1 MRGRFSLPL
10 RRRQTRAPLSEPRQ
24 TSSERS
30 DPQGPARIRHA
41 PPKVRAPGALTLL
54 LAATALVSL
63 PSVATGKAK
72 PVAKTIAPT
81 GPTLPYTTTVVPT
94 KNADL
99 DSALTASSDLLSLQK
114 THAVGPFALA
124 GRIRSEYARMTTAL
138 ESFGYY
144 DGHVTITAKRPKTA
158 KAPPDMQ
165 MDGNDINLP
174 QWLGNLPVG
183 ETLAIEV
190 TAKPGPLY
198 HLGSVKTVSADKKQP
213 VTLSDAEKTAF
224 GLKSGDPAVA
234 SNVLKAGDDLA
245 GTLQEE
251 GHPLAN
257 VDAPTAFL
265 QPATQTL
272 DVIYPVTIGPKA
284 NIGPI
289 TLKGLDKTKP
299 AFIRRRLTVGTG
311 QLYQPSKIENARQD
325 LASLGIFSTVSAKD
339 ASKLAPDGA
348 MPLTFSFAEAKR
360 HSVGAEI
367 GYSTDLGGRVGATWT
382 HHNLF
387 GNAERLRLTALITG
401 LGGSAQQGLG
411 YDVYADLFKP
421 DFPGRNQNASF
432 RLEGLKQDFY
442 SYRQTA
448 LIARAGIV
456 RRLNRH
462 WNISYGLAAEQEK
475 IEQFWVTKDYTMI
488 FAPVSANFDNTDL
501 ASPLLPATRGW
512 RVSLSATP
520 SASFDQGTSFFALLQ
535 ANASTY
541 VDLARTGLTRPGRSV
556 FAFRAIVGS
565 VQGAST
571 FNIPPDQRL
580 YGGGTATI
588 RGYRYQGVGPQFA
601 GTKYAIGGTSLD
613 AGTIEFRQ
621 RILKSFGAAG
631 FVDAGQVGSGSA
643 PLHGTL
649 RVGAGAGARYFT
661 PIGPVRLDIA
671 VPLNRPPRG
680 DKWELYIGLGETF

>member
-1 MRGRFSLPL
+1 MRGRFPLPGF
-10 RRRQTRAPLSEPRQ
+10 RRRTTVSPPERLRPEALLSVR
-24 TSSERS
+24 
-30 DPQGPARIRHA
+30 DMPAR
-41 PPKVRAPGALTLL
+41 PQCDWPLPGALALL
-54 LAATALVSL
+54 LTITAFTPFHAQTAL
-63 PSVATGKAK
+63 AKAK
-72 PVAKTIAPT
+72 KTTKTIAPS
-81 GPTLPYTTTVVPT
+81 GPTLPYTTTIEPT
-94 KNADL
+94 KNTDL
-99 DSALTASSDLLSLQK
+99 DAALTASSDLLSLQK

-144 DGHVTITAKRPKTA
+144 EGHVTVTVRRPKTA
-158 KAPPDMQ
+158 KAPPEVQ
-165 MDGNDINLP
+165 IDGNDISLP
-174 QWLGNLPVG
+174 QWLGSIPTG
-183 ETLAIEV
+183 ETLSVTV
-190 TAKPGPLY
+190 TASPGPLY
-198 HLGSVKTVSADKKQP
+198 HLGTVRLVSPDKKQP
-213 VTLSDAEKTAF
+213 VILSPAEKTAF
-224 GLKSGDPAVA
+224 GLTSGDPAIA
-234 SNVLKAGDDLA
+234 SKVLGAGDILA
-245 GTLQEE
+245 GKLQEE

-257 VDAPTAFL
+257 VDIPTAWL
-265 QPATQTL
+265 RPATRTL
-272 DVIYPVTIGPKA
+272 DLTFPVSIGPKA
-284 NIGPI
+284 DIGNIA
-289 TLKGLDKTKP
+289 LKGLDKTKP
-299 AFIRRRLTVGTG
+299 AFIHRRLNVAPG
-311 QLYQPSKIENARQD
+311 QLYQPSKIESARQD
-325 LASLGIFSTVSAKD
+325 LAALGIFSTVGVKA
-339 ASKLAPDGA
+339 APKLAPDGS
-348 MPLTFSFAEAKR
+348 MPLTFSFKEAKR

-382 HHNLF
+382 HYNLF
-387 GNAERLRLTALITG
+387 GNAERLRLTTLVTG

-411 YDVYADLFKP
+411 YDIYADLFKP
-421 DFPGRNQNASF
+421 DFPGRHQNASF

-456 RRLNRH
+456 RRLNQH

-475 IEQFWVTKDYTMI
+475 IEQFWITRDYTMV

-571 FNIPPDQRL
+571 LDIPPDQRL

-613 AGTIEFRQ
+613 AGTVEFRQ
-621 RILKSFGAAG
+621 RILKSFGAAA
-631 FVDAGQVGSGSA
+631 FIDAGQVGSGSA
-643 PLHGTL
+643 PFHGTL
-649 RVGAGAGARYFT
+649 RVGAGGGARYFT
-661 PIGPVRLDIA
+661 PIGPIRLDIA